1 MRVAEQVARL
11 RPLADV
17 VAVHQLVP
25 EIAERM
31 AEADVA
37 VFVDA
42 SATAAELTLSDV
54 VADPTSTS
62 THVGSPGA
70 LLALCEALYGRR
82 PERVV
87 LLEIPGREFGFGE
100 TLSDATSEAL
110 HDAVERVLG
119 LIEGCG

>member
-42 SATAAELTLSDV
+42 SATARELTVSDV

-70 LLALCEALYGRR
+70 LLALCEALYARR